1 LKFEKSFVVG
11 ISMKGVHMQ
20 FKRSERVS
28 ELMREE
34 ISSILMRELKD
45 PRIGFI
51 TLTRIELTQ
60 DLRNAKI
67 FVSIMGGEDEKKNTM
82 KGLESASGFIKWEL
96 RKRLRLKIIPEII
109 FKIDTSIEHSDK
121 ISRILGELK
130 DELEG
135 YKP

>member
-1 LKFEKSFVVG
+1 
-11 ISMKGVHMQ
+11 MQ

-51 TLTRIELTQ
+51 TLTRIELSQ

>member
-1 LKFEKSFVVG
+1 
-11 ISMKGVHMQ
+11 MKGVHMQ

-51 TLTRIELTQ
+51 TLTRIELSH